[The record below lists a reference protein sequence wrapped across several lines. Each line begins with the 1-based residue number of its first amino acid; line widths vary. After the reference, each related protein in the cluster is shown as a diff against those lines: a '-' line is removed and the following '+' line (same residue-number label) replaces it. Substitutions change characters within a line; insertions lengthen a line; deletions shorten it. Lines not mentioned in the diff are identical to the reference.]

1 VDLNSFASGFFI
13 LCEPIIM
20 EWLIVTQIITLIFL
34 IMSELLG
41 VAPTEVNGIIDSLL
55 KIALKAKKSD
65 IV

>member
-1 VDLNSFASGFFI
+1 
-13 LCEPIIM
+13 M
-20 EWLIVTQIITLIFL
+20 EWLVVTQIVTLIFL

-55 KIALKAKKSD
+55 KIALKSKKSD